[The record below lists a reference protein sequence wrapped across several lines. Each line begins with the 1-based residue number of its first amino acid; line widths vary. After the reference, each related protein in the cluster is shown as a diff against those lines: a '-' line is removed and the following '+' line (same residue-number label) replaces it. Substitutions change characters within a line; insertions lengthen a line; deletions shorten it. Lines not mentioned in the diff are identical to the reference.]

1 MILQLG
7 ALMNLIIGITTA
19 VEASNSVDA
28 DSKKGKFDF
37 WYQWRNRVFARAWRN
52 LRKEGY
58 KHYSA

>member
-1 MILQLG
+1 MILEFD
-7 ALMNLIIGITTA
+7 ALTNLIIGITTA
-19 VEASNSVDA
+19 VVARNSVDA

-37 WYQWRNRVFARAWRN
+37 WYQWRNRVFAKAWRN